1 MALFDL
7 ERVEIQSRAGLRAW
21 LAKNH
26 QRSESVW
33 LVTYKRSS
41 PYYVPYG
48 DIVEEALCFGW
59 IDSRPAKL
67 DEQRSMLLLSP
78 RRAGSAWSK
87 LNKDRVARLTAAG
100 LIAPPGQAKI
110 DQAKRDKSWD
120 ALNAVDALQLPED
133 LSRALRRTKNAQANF
148 AAFPPS
154 AKRGILD
161 WIRGARTA
169 ATRQKRIEET
179 AKLAGENVRA
189 NTAAAK
195 AYLARS
201 ASTK

>member
-7 ERVEIQSRAGLRAW
+7 ERVEVKSRAELRAW
-21 LAKNH
+21 LAAHH
-26 QRSESVW
+26 QQSESVW
-33 LVTYKRSS
+33 LVTHKRAS
-41 PYYVPYG
+41 PHYVPYG

-87 LNKDRVARLTAAG
+87 LNKNRVARLSAAG

-110 DQAKRDKSWD
+110 DQAKLDGSWD
-120 ALNAVDALQLPED
+120 ALNAVDALEIPED
-133 LSRALRRTKNAQANF
+133 LSRALRRIKNAQANF
-148 AAFPPS
+148 AVFPPS
-154 AKRGILD
+154 AKRGILE
-161 WIRGARTA
+161 WISAAKSA
-169 ATRQKRIEET
+169 ATRGKRVDET
-179 AKLAGENVRA
+179 AKLAAENIRA
-189 NTAAAK
+189 NTAAAR
-195 AYLARS
+195 AYLTRS